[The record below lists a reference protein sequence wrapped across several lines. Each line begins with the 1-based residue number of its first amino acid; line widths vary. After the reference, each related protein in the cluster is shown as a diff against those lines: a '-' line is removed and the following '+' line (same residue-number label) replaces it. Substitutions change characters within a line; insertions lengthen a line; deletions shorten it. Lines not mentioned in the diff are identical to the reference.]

1 MKSNEEQPYN
11 EILQE
16 QLLKYADFDS
26 DGKLQKVEVS
36 WSANVS
42 WGGQIEVDYLDITEE
57 DVKRGL
63 TEEQCKRLS
72 DAYTEENLQD
82 EGWEQC
88 DMDLEL
94 GNGAESINVDC
105 DLLSWLSWLSS

>member
-42 WGGQIEVDYLDITEE
+42 WGGQIEVGHLDITEE
-57 DVKRGL
+57 DLKRGL
-63 TEEQCKRLS
+63 TEQQCNSLW
-72 DAYTEENLQD
+72 DLYTEENLQ
-82 EGWEQC
+82 EIGYEKC
-88 DMDLEL
+88 
-94 GNGAESINVDC
+94 NINEVEFFGDRSDGIEVDC
-105 DLLSWLSWLSS
+105 DLMGW

>member
-26 DGKLQKVEVS
+26 DGKLHKVDIT

-42 WGGQIEVDYLDITEE
+42 WGGQIEVGHLDITEE
-57 DVKRGL
+57 DLKRGL
-63 TEEQCKRLS
+63 TEEQCKRIS
-72 DAYTEENLQD
+72 DAYTEDNLQD
-82 EGWEQC
+82 WGYESC

-94 GNGAESINVDC
+94 GNGSESIEVDC
-105 DLLSWLSWLSS
+105 DLMGW